1 MVYLAIVVAV
11 VLHLFLNHTR
21 QGLNLRSV
29 GENPATADAAGIN
42 VSRNKYLATCV
53 GAGVSGLGGLY
64 YTMDYIKGTWDIA
77 HEHGPGHG
85 SHAAGHRVI

>member
-1 MVYLAIVVAV
+1 MEVGHA
-11 VLHLFLNHTR
+11 TPTSR
-21 QGLNLRSV
+21 PGLNLRSV

-64 YTMDYIKGTWDIA
+64 YTMDYIKA
-77 HEHGPGHG
+77 PGPTTAP
-85 SHAAGHRVI
+85 SSPWAGWPWRW